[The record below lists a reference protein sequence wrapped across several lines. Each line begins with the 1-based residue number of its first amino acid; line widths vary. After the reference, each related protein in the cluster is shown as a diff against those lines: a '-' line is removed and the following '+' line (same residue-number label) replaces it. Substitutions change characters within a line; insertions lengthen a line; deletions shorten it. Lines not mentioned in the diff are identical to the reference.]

1 MTPNDIRCG
10 DAVRYMSVPRGLKYR
25 PDGAIRVVPIP
36 PVLVRMLRQHLFDS
50 DEGHVIAL
58 SPRAWVPV
66 FASLGQALG
75 ARSSP
80 AFIPTG
86 GGTKK
91 SRFAMLT
98 SPALRV

>member
-10 DAVRYMSVPRGLKYR
+10 DAAVRYMSVPRGLKHR

-50 DEGHVIAL
+50 DEGHVIAV
-58 SPRAWVPV
+58 PRAWVPV

-86 GGTKK
+86 GGTKR